1 MMPYVLLW
9 WFVPHIWALRNMS
22 SKIPPSTPSSR
33 PVALWLF
40 VCAGL
45 ILVMTLVGAVTRLTG
60 SGLSIVV
67 WQPLTGALPPLS
79 AQAWDDMFALYKQSP
94 EFLKKNSW
102 MELADFKAI
111 FFWEWF
117 HRLLG
122 RLIGLAY
129 ALPLAWFWV
138 RGRIPAGYK
147 PVLLGILALG
157 WAQGAMGWYMVSSG
171 LVDHPEVSH
180 FRLAAH
186 LGLAVALYA
195 LMIWTGR
202 GLWGPVRPLPG
213 RARLRV
219 HAWGCLYA
227 VLITMIWGAF
237 TAGLDAGL
245 VYNTFPDMGGGLI
258 PPEVAALDPV
268 WTNAFQNPVT
278 VQFAH
283 RWLGVGTFLIVAFYG
298 LRLVRRK
305 ETRDA
310 GALMGVATLQVG
322 LGIATL
328 VSGVPVLLAAAHQ
341 GGALVLLTVL
351 LLHLRRVE
359 SVEESYI

>member
-1 MMPYVLLW
+1 MS
-9 WFVPHIWALRNMS
+9 LRPFS
-22 SKIPPSTPSSR
+22 STPSAR

-40 VCAGL
+40 ICAGL
-45 ILVMTLVGAVTRLTG
+45 ILLMTLVGAVTRLTG

-79 AQAWDDMFALYKQSP
+79 AQAWNDMFALYKQSP

-129 ALPLAWFWV
+129 AVPLLWFWV
-138 RGRIPAGYK
+138 RGHIPARYK
-147 PVLLGILALG
+147 PALLGLLALG
-157 WAQGAMGWYMVSSG
+157 GAQGAMGWYMVSSG

-202 GLWGPVRPLPG
+202 GLWGPVRPLPD
-213 RARLRV
+213 RAHLRI
-219 HAWGCLYA
+219 HAWVCLYA

-245 VYNTFPDMGGGLI
+245 VYNTFPAMGEGLI
-258 PPEVAALDPV
+258 PPEVAALHPA

-283 RWLGVGTFLIVAFYG
+283 RWLGIGTFLILAFYG
-298 LRLVRRK
+298 VRLMRRK

-310 GALMGVATLQVG
+310 GVLVGAASLQVG

-328 VSGVPVLLAAAHQ
+328 VSGVPVLLATAHQ

-351 LLHLRRVE
+351 LLHLRRAE
-359 SVEESYI
+359 SAEESHI